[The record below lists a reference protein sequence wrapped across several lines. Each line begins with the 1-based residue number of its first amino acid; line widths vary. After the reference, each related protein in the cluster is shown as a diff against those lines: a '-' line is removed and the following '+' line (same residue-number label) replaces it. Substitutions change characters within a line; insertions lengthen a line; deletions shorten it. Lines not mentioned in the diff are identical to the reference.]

1 MTDVVVHPGKAAA
14 WRVSPLRS
22 VFLLALDSGI
32 AAAGL
37 WVALVLRFEG
47 TIDPKYLAEVPSYL
61 VSLVA
66 ARAAANV
73 LFKLHRWSFR
83 FSSLTD
89 AARVVSAGLLGTGL
103 FLLGLFLVQV
113 RVPPR
118 SVVVLE
124 LLLSTAVMGLVRFS
138 PRLAWLY
145 LAEHKRWTRNGSV
158 RTVIV
163 GAGAAGELLLRDLQ
177 RSIEHNYRV
186 VGFVDDDRGKWG
198 SIVGG
203 RPVLGGVADLP
214 EIIKRYEVGKVLIA
228 IPRLPATRVRE
239 ILALCA
245 DLKVRFKILPVSY
258 VYLKERAAA
267 PPLADLAP
275 EDVLSREEVDFSD
288 TPELK
293 TVRGRRAL
301 VTGAAGSIGSEICM
315 QLARC
320 GVGRLVMV
328 DINENDLYLLWRR
341 LERLYPG
348 IPVTA
353 AVADV
358 RDRGRVESL
367 LDEARPQDIFHA
379 AAHKHVPLLEDC
391 PGEAV
396 KNNVLATRILAVA
409 AAARGV
415 ERFVYISTDKAVR
428 PTSVMGAT
436 KRLGERVVQ
445 HAARSSRTRFCSVRF
460 GNVLGSAG
468 SVVPLFR
475 EQIAAGG
482 PVTVTHPEVR
492 RYFMTIS
499 EAVGLVLKAAYGD
512 YGELCILDMG
522 EQIRVLDLAR
532 HMITMAGLVPDVDI
546 PIVFTGLRPGEKL
559 AEELLTE
566 EEERSQRVADKILV
580 ALSPPPPSDFDD
592 QLEELARAAAGED
605 GERVLAMLRCLLP
618 SYVPTAAEE
627 VVTMSASR
635 TERRQAKRVH

>member
-1 MTDVVVHPGKAAA
+1 LS
-14 WRVSPLRS
+14 RRISPLRS
-22 VFLLALDSGI
+22 WLLLALDGGV

-37 WVALVLRFEG
+37 WVALLLRFEG
-47 TIDPKYLAEVPSYL
+47 AIDPKYLAGVPSYL
-61 VSLVA
+61 LFLVA
-66 ARAAANV
+66 ARVAANV

-103 FLLGLFLVQV
+103 FLLALFLVEV
-113 RVPPR
+113 RIPPR

-145 LAEHKRWTRNGSV
+145 LAEHRRWSRNGAV

-177 RSIEHNYRV
+177 RSVEHNYRI

-198 SIVGG
+198 NIVYGH
-203 RPVLGGVADLP
+203 PVLGGVADLP
-214 EIIKRYEVGKVLIA
+214 EIIRRYEVGKVLIA
-228 IPRLPATRVRE
+228 IPRLPAARIRE
-239 ILALCA
+239 ILSICA
-245 DLKVRFKILPVSY
+245 ELKVRFTILPVSY

-267 PPLADLAP
+267 PPLADLRP
-275 EDVLSREEVDFSD
+275 EDVLSREEVDFST
-288 TPELK
+288 TPEFRV
-293 TVRGRRAL
+293 VRGRRVL
-301 VTGAAGSIGSEICM
+301 VTGAGGSIGSEICT

-328 DINENDLYLLWRR
+328 DINENELYLLARR
-341 LERLYPG
+341 LERQFPT
-348 IPVTA
+348 VA
-353 AVADV
+353 AVVAVADI
-358 RDRGRVESL
+358 RDKGRMEAI
-367 LDEARPQDIFHA
+367 LDEVRPQDIFHA
-379 AAHKHVPLLEDC
+379 AAHKHVPLLEAC

-396 KNNVLATRILAVA
+396 KNNVLATRDLANA
-409 AAARGV
+409 AVTRGV
-415 ERFVYISTDKAVR
+415 ERFVYISTDKVVR
-428 PTSVMGAT
+428 PTSVMGAS

-445 HAARSSRTRFCSVRF
+445 SFARSSRTRFCSVRF

-468 SVVPLFR
+468 SVVPLFL

-492 RYFMTIS
+492 RYFMTLS

-512 YGELCILDMG
+512 FGELCILDMG
-522 EQIRVLDLAR
+522 EQIKILDLAR
-532 HMITMAGLVPDVDI
+532 HLITMAGLVPDVDV

-566 EEERSQRVADKILV
+566 EEERSRRVSERILV
-580 ALSPPPPSDFDD
+580 ASNPPPPADLME
-592 QLEELARAAAGED
+592 QLDELERAAAAED
-605 GERVLAMLRCLLP
+605 DEQVLTVLRRLVP
-618 SYVPTAAEE
+618 SYTPLPAAAEDVATAARPQ
-627 VVTMSASR
+627 SQ
-635 TERRQAKRVH
+635 ERRPAKRFN